1 VSAPAG
7 VSVIVITFN
16 EEENIEECLQSVQ
29 WAAEIIVVD
38 SCSADRTVEIAKRFT
53 DQVWTTEWKGYGEA
67 KAYGLARATREWVL
81 WLDADER
88 VTPELA
94 GEIRR
99 IVAQRSAEAGWE
111 VARRAYFIGK
121 WIRHCGWYPGYVVR
135 LFRKEAA
142 QFSTPHVHERVE
154 LTGATGRLKNDLLH
168 YTDETIF
175 HYLAK
180 FDRYTTLAAQDLGER
195 RRTTSWYDLLIRPP
209 FMFVKMFFLKKGF
222 LDGMHGFVLSLL
234 SSAYVFM
241 KYAKAWELGKSTT
254 T

>member
-1 VSAPAG
+1 MSAAAA

-16 EEENIEECLQSVQ
+16 EEENIAACLESVK
-29 WAAEIIVVD
+29 WADEIIVVD
-38 SCSADRTVEIAKRFT
+38 ARSADATVEIAKRFT
-53 DQVWTTEWKGYGEA
+53 GKVYSTEWKGYGGA
-67 KAYGLARATREWVL
+67 KAFGLGHATHEWVF

-88 VTPELA
+88 VTAALA
-94 GEIRR
+94 EEIAG
-99 IVAQRSAEAGWE
+99 IVGRPSQEAGWE

-135 LFRKEAA
+135 LFRRESAR
-142 QFSTPHVHERVE
+142 FSQPHVHERVE
-154 LTGATGRLKNDLLH
+154 ITGGTGRLANDLLH

-180 FDRYTTLAAQDLGER
+180 FDRYTTLAAKDLLER
-195 RRTTSWYDLLIRPP
+195 QRTTTWYDLLVRPP
-209 FMFVKMFFLKKGF
+209 FMFVKMFVIKKGF

-241 KYAKAWELGKSTT
+241 KYAKAWEKCRTS
-254 T
+254 